1 MIRFVM
7 KCLVLPLLLLQT
19 TMAANTVDPNQ
30 TTVTVKVH
38 NNTGS
43 SVSLYKVE
51 NGEAGRIEFRWPKQN
66 DSCVFNFPLEKEGV
80 FFLAKTGGKGS
91 VYRYVIY
98 LRPGENKLVE
108 AYSSKLGLDF
118 DSCRIVKPNA
128 ETILLQKWT
137 ELFNNYCKLGAN
149 SSKREQYIA
158 AYGNFVKQAQE
169 LRKKN
174 ISSNK
179 YFNQL
184 FASKIDAEVKYAKI
198 AAYFNYVDRMNA
210 GYDTV
215 ENRQAFYN
223 SLINENFC
231 DPGLLHSEHG
241 LQLLNYHLIYDLFQI
256 SGDRAKALATPFVE
270 KTNLLCNDSLRR
282 AKIGRASCRERV

>member
-108 AYSSKLGLDF
+108 AYSNKLGLDF
-118 DSCRIVKPNA
+118 DSCRIIKPNT
-128 ETILLQKWT
+128 ETLLLQNGQTYLIIIASLGQTAPGVNNILL
-137 ELFNNYCKLGAN
+137 A
-149 SSKREQYIA
+149 IA
-158 AYGNFVKQAQE
+158 I
-169 LRKKN
+169 L
-174 ISSNK
+174 
-179 YFNQL
+179 
-184 FASKIDAEVKYAKI
+184 
-198 AAYFNYVDRMNA
+198 
-210 GYDTV
+210 
-215 ENRQAFYN
+215 
-223 SLINENFC
+223 
-231 DPGLLHSEHG
+231 
-241 LQLLNYHLIYDLFQI
+241 
-256 SGDRAKALATPFVE
+256 
-270 KTNLLCNDSLRR
+270 
-282 AKIGRASCRERV
+282 